1 MKKTIAII
9 CGGDS
14 AEHDVSMRSAQG
26 IESFLDKE
34 RYNIY
39 KVEIHARH
47 WEAILPDGTRSIV
60 DRNDFSFKIRGE
72 QSVESGEKKEIT
84 IRPDYAYITIHG
96 APGEN
101 GVLQGYFDL
110 IGMPYS
116 TCNVLVEAM
125 TYDKFVLN
133 NYMRGLGV
141 SVADSLTVKQG
152 HDKEVTD
159 EDIIARIGLPCFVK
173 PARGGSSFGTT
184 KVKTP
189 EQLRPAIKVAL
200 KEGEDVMVE
209 AFMQGTELTCGCYK
223 TRTGG
228 YVFPVTE
235 VVSKNEFFD
244 YAAKYNNES
253 DEITPARISD
263 RLTERVQQLT
273 SMIYD
278 ILGCHGIIRIDYIIT
293 AGDKINLLEINTTPG
308 MTATSFIPQQV
319 RAAGLDIKDVLT
331 EIIEDNIGLG
341 IRD

>member
-1 MKKTIAII
+1 MEKKTIAIV

-34 RYNIY
+34 RYIVY

-47 WEAILPDGTRSIV
+47 WEAILPDGSRALV
-60 DRNDFSFKIRGE
+60 DRNDFSFMVG
-72 QSVESGEKKEIT
+72 GEKVK
-84 IRPDYAYITIHG
+84 PDYAYITIHG

-101 GVLQGYFDL
+101 GVLQGYLDL

-133 NYMRGLGV
+133 NYMRSLGV
-141 SVADSLTVKQG
+141 SVADSLEVKLG
-152 HDKEVTD
+152 HDREVSD
-159 EDIIARIGLPCFVK
+159 EDIISRIGLPCFVK

-189 EQLRPAIKVAL
+189 EQLRPAIDMAL

-223 TRTGG
+223 TRNGG
-228 YVFPVTE
+228 GHVFPITE

-253 DEITPARISD
+253 DEITPARISQ

-273 SMIYD
+273 SALYD

-293 AGDKINLLEINTTPG
+293 KTKAEDGSEHDQINLLEINTTPG
-308 MTATSFIPQQV
+308 MTSTSFIPQQV

-331 EIIEDNIGLG
+331 EIIEDN
-341 IRD
+341 

>member
-1 MKKTIAII
+1 MEKKTIAII

-14 AEHDVSMRSAQG
+14 AEHDVSMRSAEG

-34 RYNIY
+34 RYDVY
-39 KVEIHARH
+39 KVEIHARR
-47 WEAILPDGTRSIV
+47 WEAILADGTRSVV
-60 DRNDFSFKIRGE
+60 DKNDFSFKIG
-72 QSVESGEKKEIT
+72 GKETI

-101 GVLQGYFDL
+101 GILQGYFDL

-116 TCNVLVEAM
+116 TCNVLIEAM

-141 SVADSLTVKQG
+141 SVADSLTVKIG
-152 HDKEVTD
+152 HDKEVSD
-159 EDIIARIGLPCFVK
+159 EDIISRIGLPCFVK

-189 EQLRPAIKVAL
+189 EQLRPAIEVAL

-223 TRTGG
+223 TKTGG
-228 YVFPVTE
+228 HVFPVTE
-235 VVSKNEFFD
+235 VVSQNEFFD
-244 YAAKYNNES
+244 YDAKYNGQVS
-253 DEITPARISD
+253 EITPARISE

-278 ILGCHGIIRIDYIIT
+278 ILGCRGIIRIDYIIT
-293 AGDKINLLEINTTPG
+293 EGEHINLLEINTTPG

-331 EIIEDNIGLG
+331 EIIED
-341 IRD
+341 

>member
-1 MKKTIAII
+1 MNNKRTIAIV

-14 AEHDVSMRSAQG
+14 AEHDVSMRSAEG

-34 RYNIY
+34 RYNVY

-47 WEAILPDGTRSIV
+47 WEAILQDGTRSVV
-60 DRNDFSFKIRGE
+60 DRNDFSFKDGGQI
-72 QSVESGEKKEIT
+72 VK
-84 IRPDYAYITIHG
+84 PDYAYITIHG

-101 GVLQGYFDL
+101 GILQGYFDL

-116 TCNVLVEAM
+116 TCNVLIEAM

-141 SVADSLTVKQG
+141 SVADSLTVKIG
-152 HDKEVTD
+152 HEREVSD
-159 EDIIARIGLPCFVK
+159 EDIISRIGLPCFVK

-189 EQLRPAIKVAL
+189 EQLRPAIEVAL

-228 YVFPVTE
+228 HVFPVTE
-235 VVSKNEFFD
+235 VVSQNEFFD
-244 YAAKYNNES
+244 YDAKYNGQVA
-253 DEITPARISD
+253 EITPARISE

-293 AGDKINLLEINTTPG
+293 EGDKINLLEINTTPG

>member
-1 MKKTIAII
+1 MEKKTIAIV

-34 RYNIY
+34 RYIVY

-47 WEAILPDGTRSIV
+47 WEAILADGSRTIV
-60 DRNDFSFKIRGE
+60 DRNDFSFTEG
-72 QSVESGEKKEIT
+72 GKKVK
-84 IRPDYAYITIHG
+84 PDYAYITIHG

-116 TCNVLVEAM
+116 TCNVLIEAM

-133 NYMRGLGV
+133 NYMRSLGV
-141 SVADSLTVKQG
+141 SVADSLVVKQG
-152 HDKEVTD
+152 HDLDVSD
-159 EDIIARIGLPCFVK
+159 EDIISRIGLPCFVK

-189 EQLRPAIKVAL
+189 EQLRPAINVAL

-223 TRTGG
+223 TSNGG
-228 YVFPVTE
+228 GHVFPVTE

-253 DEITPARISD
+253 DEITPARISE

-273 SMIYD
+273 ATLYD
-278 ILGCHGIIRIDYIIT
+278 ILGCHGIIRIDYIVT
-293 AGDKINLLEINTTPG
+293 EGDHINLLEINTTPG

-331 EIIEDNIGLG
+331 EIIEDG
-341 IRD
+341 IL

>member
-1 MKKTIAII
+1 MEKKTVAII

-14 AEHDVSMRSAQG
+14 SEHDVSMRSAAG
-26 IESFLDKE
+26 IASFIDADK
-34 RYNIY
+34 YNIY
-39 KVEIHARH
+39 KVEIHAGK
-47 WEAILPDGTRSIV
+47 WEALLDNGTRATV
-60 DRNDFSFKIRGE
+60 DRNDFTFTEDGKKI
-72 QSVESGEKKEIT
+72 K
-84 IRPDYAYITIHG
+84 PDFCYITIHG

-101 GVLQGYFDL
+101 GILQGYLDL

-116 TCNVLVEAM
+116 TSGVLVEAL

-133 NYMRGLGV
+133 NYMRSLGV
-141 SVADSLTVKQG
+141 RVADSMLILKG
-152 HDKEVTD
+152 RDNEVSD
-159 EDIIARIGLPCFVK
+159 EDIIGRVGLPCFVK

-184 KVKTP
+184 KVKTK
-189 EQLRPAIKVAL
+189 EELRPAISLAL
-200 KEGEDVMVE
+200 AEGEDVMVE
-209 AFMQGTELTCGCYK
+209 AFMQGTEITCGCYK
-223 TRTGG
+223 TKTGG
-228 YVFPVTE
+228 HVFPITE

-293 AGDKINLLEINTTPG
+293 EGDKINLLEINTTPG

-331 EIIEDNIGLG
+331 EIIED
-341 IRD
+341 

>member
-14 AEHDVSMRSAQG
+14 AEHDVSMRSAAG

-34 RYNIY
+34 RYIIY

-47 WEAILPDGTRSIV
+47 WEAILPDGSRSIV
-60 DRNDFSFKIRGE
+60 DRNDFSFMDGD
-72 QSVESGEKKEIT
+72 QTVH
-84 IRPDYAYITIHG
+84 PDYAYITIHG

-101 GVLQGYFDL
+101 GILQGYFDL

-141 SVADSLTVKQG
+141 SVADSLTVKIG
-152 HDKEVTD
+152 HDREVSD
-159 EDIIARIGLPCFVK
+159 EDIISRIGLPCFVK

-189 EQLRPAIKVAL
+189 EQLRPAIEVAL
-200 KEGEDVMVE
+200 REGEDVMVE
-209 AFMQGTELTCGCYK
+209 AFMKGTELTCGCYK
-223 TRTGG
+223 TKTGG
-228 YVFPVTE
+228 HVFPVTE

-273 SMIYD
+273 STLYD

-293 AGDKINLLEINTTPG
+293 KKKDENGREHDEINLLEINTTPG
-308 MTATSFIPQQV
+308 MTSTSFIPQQV

-331 EIIEDNIGLG
+331 EIIEDK
-341 IRD
+341 

>member
-1 MKKTIAII
+1 MNCELKKTIAII

-14 AEHDVSMRSAQG
+14 SEHDVSMRSAAG

-39 KVEIHARH
+39 KVEVHARH
-47 WEAILPDGTRSIV
+47 WEAILPDGSRSVV
-60 DRNDFSFKIRGE
+60 DRNDFSFNDGN
-72 QSVESGEKKEIT
+72 QTVH
-84 IRPDYAYITIHG
+84 PDYAYITIHG

-141 SVADSLTVKQG
+141 SVADSLTVKIG
-152 HDKEVTD
+152 HDKEVSD
-159 EDIIARIGLPCFVK
+159 DDIIKRIGLPCFVK

-189 EQLRPAIKVAL
+189 EQLRPAIEVAL

-228 YVFPVTE
+228 HVFPITE

-293 AGDKINLLEINTTPG
+293 EGDKINLLEINTTPG

-331 EIIEDNIGLG
+331 EIIEDK
-341 IRD
+341 

>member
-1 MKKTIAII
+1 MKKVIAIV

-14 AEHDVSMRSAQG
+14 AEHDVSMRSAEG
-26 IESFLDKE
+26 IASFIDPIH
-34 RYNIY
+34 YIIY
-39 KVEIHARH
+39 KVEIHAGK
-47 WEAILPDGTRSIV
+47 WEALLPDGSRSKV
-60 DRNDFSFKIRGE
+60 NKDDFSFEAEAGT
-72 QSVESGEKKEIT
+72 V
-84 IRPDYAYITIHG
+84 RPDFAYITIHG

-116 TCNVLVEAM
+116 TSGVLVEAM

-141 SVADSLTVKQG
+141 SVADSLTVKIG
-152 HDKEVTD
+152 HDKEVSD
-159 EDIIARIGLPCFVK
+159 EDIISRIGLPCFVK
-173 PARGGSSFGTT
+173 PSRGGSSFGTT

-189 EQLRPAIKVAL
+189 EQLRPAIEVAL

-228 YVFPVTE
+228 HVFPITE

-263 RLTERVQQLT
+263 HLTERVQKLT

-293 AGDKINLLEINTTPG
+293 EGEKINLLEINTTPG
-308 MTATSFIPQQV
+308 MTGTSFIPQQV

-331 EIIEDNIGLG
+331 EIIEDV
-341 IRD
+341 

>member
-1 MKKTIAII
+1 MEKEDMKKIIAIV

-14 AEHDVSMRSAQG
+14 SEHDVSMRSAAG
-26 IESFLDKE
+26 IASFLDKE
-34 RYNIY
+34 RYLIY
-39 KVEIHARH
+39 KVEVRAGK
-47 WEAILPDGTRSIV
+47 WEALIGEDEKRTPV
-60 DRNDFSFKIRGE
+60 DKNDFSFLNEKGE
-72 QSVESGEKKEIT
+72 R
-84 IRPDYAYITIHG
+84 IRPDYCYITIHG

-101 GVLQGYFDL
+101 GIFQGYLDL

-116 TCNVLVEAM
+116 TCNVLIEAM

-141 SVADSLTVKQG
+141 SVADSLTVKIG

-159 EDIIARIGLPCFVK
+159 EDIISRIGLPCFVK

-184 KVKTP
+184 KVKTA
-189 EQLRPAIKVAL
+189 EQLRPAIEVAL

-209 AFMQGTELTCGCYK
+209 AFMQGTEITCGCYK
-223 TRTGG
+223 TRTKST
-228 YVFPVTE
+228 VFPITE

-244 YAAKYNNES
+244 YDAKYNGQVS
-253 DEITPARISD
+253 EITPARISAQ
-263 RLTERVQQLT
+263 LTERVQKLT

-293 AGDKINLLEINTTPG
+293 EGDKINLLEINTTPG

-319 RAAGLDIKDVLT
+319 RAAGLDIKDVMT
-331 EIIEDNIGLG
+331 EIIED
-341 IRD
+341 